1 MRKALRW
8 SSGAFSLCALAALLS
23 LLVLDARVRFRPG
36 TLHQDAGGLA
46 LICIGASF
54 VCAQLSAGLKLREV
68 TKGVLLGLA
77 FIFWGAEQFL
87 SAGRLSTAMDSFV
100 VACFVI
106 DLALIVKANLG
117 RPSPE
122 GQ

>member
-8 SSGAFSLCALAALLS
+8 SGRLFSLCALAALVS

-36 TLHQDAGGLA
+36 ALHHDMGGLA

-54 VCAQLSAGLKLREV
+54 VSAQLSAGRELKAV
-68 TKGVLLGLA
+68 IKSVLLGLA

-87 SAGRLSTAMDSFV
+87 PAGRLSTAMDSFV

-106 DLALIVKANLG
+106 DLALIVKASLSH
-117 RPSPE
+117 PSP
-122 GQ
+122 GGR